1 MILLKNTTV
10 IDGLGNDPR
19 PSTDVLV
26 ENGLITRI
34 GPNLQVEG
42 AREVNLSGL
51 TLLPGLIDL
60 HVHLCW
66 DGSYDPAQVVIGQ
79 GEGEVVAQCIRAGLE
94 SLAAGVTTVRDLGS
108 SYDAAITAARGVRAG
123 WFPGPRIFTSGRTI
137 TMTGGHD
144 PFWARFV
151 DGEAE
156 ALKAVREQVYRGAHL
171 IKIAATGGVYG
182 RTEGEAVG
190 QSELS
195 LGEMQVI
202 VQEAHRFGL
211 QVAAHAL
218 GTQGT
223 ADAVEAGVDTI
234 EHGILADDESLRE
247 MKDRGTAYVPTLFI
261 YESIAA
267 GHAPDY
273 AVQKAN
279 EIVKRHQQTFQMARE
294 LGIRI
299 GAGSD
304 AGSTGAPH
312 GALHQELSS
321 LVRAGVAP
329 LEVIQMATSINATIL
344 GQQNRIGALLVGKEA
359 DLIAVEGNP
368 AEDVVC
374 LRSPRLVMVQG
385 TVYFDSAKGN
395 SIL

>member
-1 MILLKNTTV
+1 MLLLKNATI
-10 IDGLGNDPR
+10 IDGLGNEPQ
-19 PSTDVLV
+19 PSSDVLV
-26 ENGLITRI
+26 QDGRI
-34 GPNLQVEG
+34 RQVGRDLHVEG
-42 AREVNLSGL
+42 TREIDLSGL

-66 DGSYDPAQVVIGQ
+66 DGSHDPARVVTSQ
-79 GEGEVVAQCIRAGLE
+79 AEGEVVAQCVRAGRE

-108 SYDAAITAARGVRAG
+108 SFDAAITVARAVRAG

-151 DGEAE
+151 DGTAE
-156 ALKAVREQVYRGAHL
+156 ALKAVRAQVYRGADL

-195 LGEMQVI
+195 FDEMHVI
-202 VQEAHRFGL
+202 VREAHRFGL

-218 GTQGT
+218 GTEGT
-223 ADAVEAGVDTI
+223 ADAVRAGVDTI
-234 EHGILADDESLRE
+234 EHGILASDETLFE
-247 MKDRGTAYVPTLFI
+247 MKERGTAYVPTLYI

-273 AVQKAN
+273 AVHKAKKIVERHQKAF
-279 EIVKRHQQTFQMARE
+279 RRARE
-294 LGIRI
+294 LGLTI

-312 GALHQELSS
+312 GALHDELDS
-321 LVRAGVAP
+321 LVQAGIAP
-329 LEVIQMATSINATIL
+329 LEAIQMATNTNAKIL
-344 GQQNRIGALLVGKEA
+344 GQQENLGSILVGKEA
-359 DLIAVEGNP
+359 DLIAVEGRP
-368 AEDVVC
+368 AENITD
-374 LRSPRLVMVQG
+374 LRKVRLVMVRG
-385 TVYFDSAKGN
+385 AVYLDLIKE
-395 SIL
+395 